1 MARSEAQARMY
12 VGSAHL
18 LVPDVQRK
26 MTIRIACPTVAKDT
40 VILHAT
46 ADTTI
51 NEIEATFCEDAG
63 MMAAVGIHTLALVT
77 PPGARMF
84 ATLFDGAALSTDS
97 RLADVTEFVPGRTIE
112 MTASTDRSSFQP
124 SRRCIVS

>member
-1 MARSEAQARMY
+1 MLERDGEMV

-18 LVPDVQRK
+18 LEPDVQRK
-26 MTIRIACPTVAKDT
+26 MTIRIACPTTVKDT

-46 ADTTI
+46 ADTTV

-63 MMAAVGIHTLALVT
+63 MTAAVGIHSLALVT
-77 PPGARMF
+77 PGPGARMF
-84 ATLFDGAALSTDS
+84 GTLFAGAALSIDS

-112 MTASTDRSSFQP
+112 MTASVRPAGHGS

>member
-1 MARSEAQARMY
+1 MARSEAQARMWI
-12 VGSAHL
+12 GSAHL
-18 LVPDVQRK
+18 LVPDAQRK
-26 MTIRIACPTVAKDT
+26 MTIRIACPTVANDT

-77 PPGARMF
+77 HPGALVF
-84 ATLFDGAALSTDS
+84 GAALSIDS

-112 MTASTDRSSFQP
+112 MTASTRPARHESL
-124 SRRCIVS
+124 RRCIVS